1 MYSTQQIYHDKM
13 KSKHRCFKKF
23 INSLNSILA
32 QQSYGYHIQK
42 FMKFCVDAKHISG
55 DEEFEELLEFDSEKI
70 TDVLED
76 YVEYLQEDNY
86 KNVSTALSSP
96 ELFFTMNRKIW
107 HNKLVRK
114 GIKKLDRVR
123 GGSLPITD
131 EEIEKVYNNCKRPR
145 DKCVISLLGCIG
157 IRPGAIIDPIIKF
170 KHLTPIEDCY
180 ALKIY
185 DESREG
191 YLAIII
197 PEARKDLDEYKASRI
212 RNGEVI
218 TGESPILATESSRW
232 NPKYEYLTQRTLTA
246 ILERRING
254 HVKRIKTDKDF
265 DKAITYMFRKRFNT
279 KLKLN
284 NEVNSD
290 VAELCMGHKL
300 VGSQHTY
307 TKPTVV
313 EVYNAI
319 KPAFETL
326 TIDSSKRKDIALEKE
341 RKKVKELEAKTDTMV
356 FEKVM
361 ESNQKMIKDTV
372 QEILVNQGIVKQ

>member
-1 MYSTQQIYHDKM
+1 MVVKSGVRMYSTQQIYHDKM

-23 INSLNSILA
+23 INSLNSVLA

-42 FMKFCVDAKHISG
+42 FMKFCVEQKHISG
-55 DEEFEELLEFDSEKI
+55 EEEFEELLEFDAEKI

-114 GIKKLDRVR
+114 GIKRLDRIR

-131 EEIEKVYNNCKRPR
+131 KEIEKVYNNCKRPR
-145 DKCVISLLGCIG
+145 DRCIISLLGCIG
-157 IRPGAIIDPIIKF
+157 IRPGAIIDPIIRF

-180 ALKIY
+180 ALSIY

-191 YLAIII
+191 YTAIII
-197 PEARKDLDEYKASRI
+197 PEAKRDLDEYKASRI

-218 TGESPILATESSRW
+218 TGDSPILATESSRW

-300 VGSQHTY
+300 TGSQHTY
-307 TKPTVV
+307 TKPTIK
-313 EVYNAI
+313 EVYAAI
-319 KPAFETL
+319 KPAFESL
-326 TIDSSKRKDIALEKE
+326 TIDSAKRKDIALAKE
-341 RKKVKELEAKTDTMV
+341 RKKNKELEGDIENRLFARVMKNMQR
-356 FEKVM
+356 EK
-361 ESNQKMIKDTV
+361 Q
-372 QEILVNQGIVKQ
+372 

>member
-1 MYSTQQIYHDKM
+1 MLEKSGVRMYSTQQKYHDRM
-13 KSKHRCFKKF
+13 KSEHRCFKKF
-23 INSLNSILA
+23 INSLNSVLA

-55 DEEFEELLEFDSEKI
+55 AEEFEELLEFDSEKI

-107 HNKLVRK
+107 HHKLVRK
-114 GIKKLDRVR
+114 GIKRLDRIR

-131 EEIEKVYNNCKRPR
+131 EEIEQVYNHCKRPR
-145 DKCVISLLGCIG
+145 DRCVISLLGCIG
-157 IRPGAIIDPIIKF
+157 IRPGAIIDPIIRF

-180 ALKIY
+180 ALRIY

-197 PEARKDLDEYKASRI
+197 PEARRDLDEYKASRI
-212 RNGEVI
+212 RNGETI
-218 TGESPILATESSRW
+218 TGDSPILATESSRW
-232 NPKYEYLTQRTLTA
+232 SPKYEYLTQRTLTA
-246 ILERRING
+246 LLERRIKD
-254 HVKRIKTDKDF
+254 HVKRIKTDRDF

-300 VGSQHTY
+300 AGSQHTY
-307 TKPTVV
+307 TKPTVQ
-313 EVYNAI
+313 EVYAAI
-319 KPAFETL
+319 KPAFESL
-326 TIDSSKRKDIALEKE
+326 TIDSAKRKDIALAKE
-341 RKKVKELEAKTDTMV
+341 RKKNKELEGDIENRLFSRIMQNMQR
-356 FEKVM
+356 EK
-361 ESNQKMIKDTV
+361 NQ
-372 QEILVNQGIVKQ
+372 